1 MIIMADKLK
10 GQIKVIMEF
19 FGKGESL
26 SVFRKEL
33 ADLSDADKLEL
44 AQGSAK
50 ALGYTQ
56 DQVSFKLT

>member
-10 GQIKVIMEF
+10 GQINIIMEF

-26 SVFRKEL
+26 STFRKEL
-33 ADLSDADKLEL
+33 AELTEADKLEL

-50 ALGYTQ
+50 ALDYTQ
-56 DQVSFKLT
+56 DQVSFKLA

>member
-1 MIIMADKLK
+1 MTDKLK
-10 GQIKVIMEF
+10 GQINIIMEF

-26 SVFRKEL
+26 STFRKEL
-33 ADLSDADKLEL
+33 AELTEADKLEL

-56 DQVSFKLT
+56 DQVSFKLA